1 MQNYWIIRSYFFTL
15 IRIREMGLH
24 DKKIFFWAGQ
34 IKGGPAPTR
43 NGRNILMGYKYPLQ
57 SLFKMESFA

>member
-1 MQNYWIIRSYFFTL
+1 
-15 IRIREMGLH
+15 MGLH